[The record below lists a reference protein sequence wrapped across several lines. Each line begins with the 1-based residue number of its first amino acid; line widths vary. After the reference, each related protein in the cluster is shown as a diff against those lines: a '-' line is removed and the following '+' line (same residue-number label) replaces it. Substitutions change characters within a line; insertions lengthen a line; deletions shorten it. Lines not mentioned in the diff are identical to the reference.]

1 LRERVLR
8 TEPETAEDR
17 PPAPAPAAPSA
28 ILDLQ
33 RSAGNAAVS
42 AMLAR
47 APTATGAETP
57 LAKLRRLLQDDDE
70 AGAIAQFA
78 SLSAADAGAALADG
92 GLRDLAVKAF
102 DDEEMGR
109 AMQSIKPGV
118 RLLQKLNWMSVEG
131 SSFWLVWPLL
141 IERGVPAAEKT
152 ELYGQAFM
160 RDFFMDICDDDQ
172 MATVVKVLG
181 GTLAQ
186 KLDWM
191 LAEGTSWKA
200 VRPMIADPAVDAAQ
214 RLKLYEGTA
223 YRDRMADLLNTAEML
238 DLVHLLGG
246 TLSQRLNWL
255 WVKGTSWRI
264 VKAQI
269 ADPAV
274 PPAERVA
281 LYGQAWALELFVDV
295 CGNDEMA
302 EAVGILGG
310 RPEQK
315 LRWMIEEGT
324 DAGAVYRVARATP
337 DAELMRGGLPRDIAA
352 GLRGALSGKEYQRAE
367 QMLVRGLLNWDDIDS
382 SRTESHYELKDES
395 DPTRGY
401 ELKDFEVESKYEID
415 YSRTELRVKV
425 RIRLTG
431 ERATPAHIAVWQN
444 GIAAKWNTA
453 FHVENG
459 RRIPIVFEPVWN
471 AGSPHHEIEL
481 HKPPVVRE
489 DAENWYAGPAV
500 NVAAGATQDTT
511 DANTAAHEFGHLI
524 GLADEYRLTA
534 ADYQRITGTA
544 PPPGPAPASG
554 YTTTSV
560 MGTITGP
567 VEGRHMRP
575 FVDWLNRHRVPGER
589 PYRVV
594 AGP

>member
-1 LRERVLR
+1 VRERVLR
-8 TEPETAEDR
+8 TEPESAEER

-47 APTATGAETP
+47 APTATEAETP
-57 LAKLRRLLQDDDE
+57 LAKLRKLLQDDDE
-70 AGAIAQFA
+70 AGAISQFA
-78 SLSAADAGAALADG
+78 SLTPADAGTALADS

-102 DDEEMGR
+102 DDEQMGR

-141 IERGVPAAEKT
+141 IHRDVPAAEKT
-152 ELYGQAFM
+152 ELYGQRFM
-160 RDFFMDICDDDQ
+160 RDFFVDICDDDQ
-172 MATVVKVLG
+172 MATVVRTLG

-200 VRPMIADPAVDAAQ
+200 VRPMIADPAVDAPQ
-214 RLKLYEGTA
+214 RLKLYEGTDF
-223 YRDRMADLLNTAEML
+223 RDKLTGMLNTAEVL

-255 WVKGTSWRI
+255 WVKGTNWRT
-264 VKAQI
+264 VKPML

-274 PPAERVA
+274 PAAEKLA
-281 LYGQAWALELFVDV
+281 LYGQAWALELFTDI

-302 EAVGILGG
+302 DAVGIIGG
-310 RPEQK
+310 KPDQK

-324 DAGAVYRVARATP
+324 DARAVYHVAQVTP
-337 DAELMRGGLPRDIAA
+337 DADLLRGGLPHDVTA
-352 GLRGALSGKEYQRAE
+352 GLRGALSGKEFQRAE
-367 QMLVRGLLNWDDIDS
+367 QMLTRGLLNWDEIDS
-382 SRTESHYELKDES
+382 SRTESHYELKDAH
-395 DPTRGY
+395 DPTQGY
-401 ELKDFEVESKYEID
+401 KLEDFDVQSKYEID

-425 RIRLTG
+425 RIRFTG

-444 GIAAKWNTA
+444 GIAAKWNGA

-471 AGSPHHEIEL
+471 ASSAHHDIEL

-489 DAENWYAGPAV
+489 DAANWYAGPAV
-500 NVAAGATQDTT
+500 NTAPGATQDTT

-524 GLADEYRLTA
+524 GLADEYNLTA
-534 ADYQRITGTA
+534 ADYQRITST
-544 PPPGPAPASG
+544 PPPAGPAPASG